1 MPSPTTRIVNVRV
14 LLFAS
19 YAERLGLE
27 SLRVALPAL
36 ATVADALE
44 HVRSLPG
51 GERIP
56 LIGVSGISV
65 LGLADLAPDVN
76 VRCTINK
83 PDGSTIDFECTQTF
97 SPEQIEWFKAGSA
110 LTIIRARRS

>member
-1 MPSPTTRIVNVRV
+1 MPAPITQIVNVRV

-19 YAERLGLE
+19 YADRLGLD
-27 SLRVALPAL
+27 SVRVALPAL

-56 LIGVSGISV
+56 PRPLCAVN
-65 LGLADLAPDVN
+65 LAHARLDTRLAEGDEVALLP
-76 VRCTINK
+76 
-83 PDGSTIDFECTQTF
+83 PL
-97 SPEQIEWFKAGSA
+97 AGG
-110 LTIIRARRS
+110 

>member
-27 SLRVALPAL
+27 TVRVALPAL
-36 ATVADALE
+36 ATVADVLE

-56 LIGVSGISV
+56 PKPLCAVNLSHAALDTPLSEGDEVA
-65 LGLADLAPDVN
+65 LLPPLA
-76 VRCTINK
+76 
-83 PDGSTIDFECTQTF
+83 G
-97 SPEQIEWFKAGSA
+97 G
-110 LTIIRARRS
+110 

>member
-1 MPSPTTRIVNVRV
+1 MPSQTTSIVNVRV

-27 SLRVALPAL
+27 SVRVALPAQ

-51 GERIP
+51 GDRIP
-56 LIGVSGISV
+56 PRPLCAVNLSHAALETPLTEGDEVA
-65 LGLADLAPDVN
+65 LLPPLA
-76 VRCTINK
+76 
-83 PDGSTIDFECTQTF
+83 G
-97 SPEQIEWFKAGSA
+97 G
-110 LTIIRARRS
+110 

>member
-27 SLRVALPAL
+27 TLRVTLPAL

-56 LIGVSGISV
+56 PKPLCAVNLSHAALDTPLSEGDEVA
-65 LGLADLAPDVN
+65 LLPPLA
-76 VRCTINK
+76 
-83 PDGSTIDFECTQTF
+83 G
-97 SPEQIEWFKAGSA
+97 G
-110 LTIIRARRS
+110 

>member
-1 MPSPTTRIVNVRV
+1 MPAPITRIVNVRV

-27 SLRVALPAL
+27 TVRVALPAS
-36 ATVADALE
+36 ATVADALD

-56 LIGVSGISV
+56 PRPLCAVNLSHA
-65 LGLADLAPDVN
+65 GLDTRLTEGDEVALLPPLA
-76 VRCTINK
+76 
-83 PDGSTIDFECTQTF
+83 G
-97 SPEQIEWFKAGSA
+97 G
-110 LTIIRARRS
+110 

>member
-1 MPSPTTRIVNVRV
+1 MPSPTTQIVNVRV

-27 SLRVALPAL
+27 TVRVALPVL
-36 ATVADALE
+36 ATVADALQ

-56 LIGVSGISV
+56 PKPLCAVNLSHAALDGKRVAPGPSINCSPSQCIDSLGVRIDQRM
-65 LGLADLAPDVN
+65 LVN
-76 VRCTINK
+76 RRTKKPASLRTI
-83 PDGSTIDFECTQTF
+83 
-97 SPEQIEWFKAGSA
+97 
-110 LTIIRARRS
+110 

>member
-1 MPSPTTRIVNVRV
+1 MPSPTTQIVNVRV

-27 SLRVALPAL
+27 TVRVALPAL

-44 HVRSLPG
+44 YIRSLPG

-56 LIGVSGISV
+56 PRPLCAVN
-65 LGLADLAPDVN
+65 LAHATLETPLSEGDEVALLPPLA
-76 VRCTINK
+76 
-83 PDGSTIDFECTQTF
+83 G
-97 SPEQIEWFKAGSA
+97 G
-110 LTIIRARRS
+110 

>member
-1 MPSPTTRIVNVRV
+1 MPSPATQIVNVRV

-27 SLRVALPAL
+27 TVRVSLPAL

-51 GERIP
+51 GEQLPARP
-56 LIGVSGISV
+56 LCAVNLAHAGLDTRLREGDEVAV
-65 LGLADLAPDVN
+65 LPPLA
-76 VRCTINK
+76 
-83 PDGSTIDFECTQTF
+83 G
-97 SPEQIEWFKAGSA
+97 G
-110 LTIIRARRS
+110 